1 MVDDARANGLSVAAE
16 IYPYN
21 YGATIVGADYLEPDN
36 YGPNMGR
43 RLQGY
48 H

>member
-1 MVDDARANGLSVAAE
+1 MHGQNGLSVAAE
-16 IYPYN
+16 LYPYN
-21 YGATIVGADYLEPDN
+21 FGATIVGADYLHPDN

-43 RLQGY
+43 DLQGY